1 MSKQTDRITSKL
13 SALGMAWATS
23 PSKHIHPDDPMQ
35 DQIDQRK
42 TWHVHPD
49 ASNPQASDVKR
60 FDTLDEL
67 EEWIDERT
75 ISSIAV
81 EFSNDALFGSGD
93 TEGIDVPAS
102 IKRFAESLTNHLHVD
117 YPTTEISVIHGIND
131 RIKVNGQ
138 TDHIQVDAIQ
148 LVMDRVWNGDD
159 WMEYN

>member
-67 EEWIDERT
+67 EEWLD
-75 ISSIAV
+75 
-81 EFSNDALFGSGD
+81 
-93 TEGIDVPAS
+93 
-102 IKRFAESLTNHLHVD
+102 
-117 YPTTEISVIHGIND
+117 
-131 RIKVNGQ
+131 
-138 TDHIQVDAIQ
+138 
-148 LVMDRVWNGDD
+148 NGDE
-159 WMEYN
+159 EYL